1 MMGVKK
7 NGARGAKISEVA
19 SWCGRKKRKR
29 VKKTEKE
36 GRGGVKKWVCACE
49 KKRSGGEK
57 VRSGCE
63 KRRDVGVK
71 KVRFVEKRTCKTE
84 KD

>member
-36 GRGGVKKWVCACE
+36 GRGVKKWVCACE
-49 KKRSGGEK
+49 KSAVEEK
-57 VRSGCE
+57 KCG
-63 KRRDVGVK
+63 VGAK
-71 KVRFVEKRTCKTE
+71 KGAM
-84 KD
+84 

>member
-36 GRGGVKKWVCACE
+36 GRGG
-49 KKRSGGEK
+49 EK
-57 VRSGCE
+57 V
-63 KRRDVGVK
+63 GVC
-71 KVRFVEKRTCKTE
+71 V
-84 KD
+84 